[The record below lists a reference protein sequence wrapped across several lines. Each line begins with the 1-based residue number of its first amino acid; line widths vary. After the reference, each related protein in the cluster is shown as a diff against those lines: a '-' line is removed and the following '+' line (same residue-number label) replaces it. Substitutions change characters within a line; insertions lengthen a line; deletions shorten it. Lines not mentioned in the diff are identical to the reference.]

1 MVYALKQFAGKVPL
15 PKDPRRKRLAQ
26 GIELGVLFSMG
37 VVEEVLRWGLVR
49 ILVGLEGGAGGYR
62 GQATCSVLEW
72 IAGGNAGGGG
82 RTCPSIWE
90 GVYFMGWIWSFVE
103 CMVGDFSFVR

>member
-15 PKDPRRKRLAQ
+15 PKNPRRKRLAQ

-72 IAGGNAGGGG
+72 IATGNAEGSG